1 MFCKNCGTELTDGAS
16 FCQNCGTPV
25 EAEKNESQQNP
36 APTSIPTQP
45 ELPMGWFKF
54 IINFSLFAAAVLNV
68 LNAITYLAG
77 TQYEGE
83 AEFVWGFFPDLKAL
97 DVFMGIAALVLAV
110 YAIITRFQLAKFR
123 KIGPPLLILMPFL
136 TIVIQVIYAAGVIS
150 VLRGFIAP
158 SEAIDFATLGSNIAG
173 NLVLEIVNIIYFN
186 KRKHLFVN

>member
-1 MFCKNCGTELTDGAS
+1 MFCKNCGTELTDGAT
-16 FCQNCGTPV
+16 FCQNCGTQV
-25 EAEKNESQQNP
+25 EAEIQQNP
-36 APTSIPTQP
+36 APTSIPAQP

-68 LNAITYLAG
+68 LNAVTYLAG

-83 AEFVWGFFPDLKAL
+83 AEFVWAFFPDLKSL
-97 DVFMGIAALVLAV
+97 DIFMGIAVLVLAA

-136 TIVIQVIYAAGVIS
+136 TIVIQVIYAAGVVS
-150 VLRGFIAP
+150 VFSDLMPAH
-158 SEAIDFATLGSNIAG
+158 EAIDFVRLGSNIAG